1 MSGNL
6 GGGGGVEGLNSRGA
20 SFRSC
25 SGAAA
30 WIVLVPFAG
39 REGEASRGD
48 SGVKRRRE
56 I

>member
-1 MSGNL
+1 LSGDL

-20 SFRSC
+20 SFRGR
-25 SGAAA
+25 SGAAP

-39 REGEASRGD
+39 REGDTSRGD